1 MGNQIYLIN
10 EEFIHGP
17 FYISV
22 ERFQLNDLTAYVDA
36 SNVYVSTDI
45 KANALRTYRDGLLKT
60 SVSRIL
66 RTH

>member
-1 MGNQIYLIN
+1 M
-10 EEFIHGP
+10 HGP

-36 SNVYVSTDI
+36 SNVYGSTNI
-45 KANALRTYRDGLLKT
+45 KANALRTYSDGLLKT
-60 SVSRIL
+60 SVSRIV